1 MKKII
6 FFAIIF
12 ITQIL
17 FAQQFR
23 VSADKTT
30 VEQNERFQI
39 YYEFDATDLNAIKS
53 FQPPSFKGLNVISGP
68 NQSTSM
74 QIINGQMSASITF
87 SFILY
92 GKNIGTF
99 TISPAT
105 IIYQGKEY
113 SSGSLT
119 INVTKSSGAKTSP
132 GASNTQS
139 DVSMDEIAK
148 NVFIIASADKSTA
161 YKGEQILVTYKLYT
175 KLDISSPQI
184 SKLPTYKDFWA
195 EEIETGNNIQ
205 LNIEM
210 YKGERYRTA
219 ILKKVALFP
228 TATGNLSVTP
238 FELNIPVIIT
248 RKRVS
253 RDIFDEFFNDPFFQR
268 RETVEFLARSN
279 KLTINV
285 KPLPTDN
292 VPKSFS
298 GAVGNYKLST
308 EVNKTDVKTNES
320 VTYKINLSGT
330 GNIKLVNIPEINFP
344 SGIDKY
350 DPKINE
356 SISSKGIVS
365 GTKTIEYLI
374 IPRISGKIKI
384 PGFEFSYF
392 NPSTKSYVT
401 ININELTLNVK
412 KGVGDAEVSGDYFNK
427 EEIKLL
433 SKDIR
438 FIKTNEFDL
447 IDKNEARKLSW
458 LFYVGILLPIVLFGL
473 TLLIVRK
480 NQMLSKNSRV
490 LKFIKAEKIAKK
502 RLREAEL
509 ALKQK
514 NHSVFYDEIANALQ
528 GYLEDKL
535 GIIRAEFTKEFA
547 LKVLEEKNVD
557 IQIQSDVKNI
567 LEKCEYM
574 KYAPASDNTVHEDF
588 YKKTLNTILLLED
601 FIEGKKK

>member
-6 FFAIIF
+6 FIAIIF
-12 ITQIL
+12 FTQIL

-23 VSADKTT
+23 VSTDKTT

-53 FQPPSFKGLNVISGP
+53 FRPPSFKGLNVISGP

-92 GKNIGTF
+92 GQNVGTF
-99 TISPAT
+99 TIGPAT

-119 INVTKSSGAKTSP
+119 INVTKSSGAKTNP

-139 DVSMDEIAK
+139 DVSMDDIAK
-148 NVFIIASADKSTA
+148 NVFIIASTDKSTA

-228 TATGNLSVTP
+228 TSTGNLSVTP

-285 KPLPTDN
+285 KSLPSDN
-292 VPKSFS
+292 VPKSFN

-308 EVNKTDVKTNES
+308 EVNKTDIKTNES

-344 SGIDKY
+344 TGIDKY

-356 SISSKGIVS
+356 SISSKGIIS
-365 GTKTIEYLI
+365 GTKSIEYLI

-384 PGFEFSYF
+384 PGFDFSYF
-392 NPSTKSYVT
+392 NPTTKSYVT
-401 ININELTLNVK
+401 ININDITLNVK
-412 KGVGDAEVSGDYFNK
+412 KGVGDAEVSGDYFDK

-447 IDKNEARKLSW
+447 IDKNKARKLSW
-458 LFYVGILLPIVLFGL
+458 LFYAGILLPIVLFVS

-514 NHSVFYDEIANALQ
+514 NHSVFYDEIAKALQ

-557 IQIQSDVKNI
+557 MQIQSDVKNI

-574 KYAPASDNTVHEDF
+574 KYAPATDNNVHEDF